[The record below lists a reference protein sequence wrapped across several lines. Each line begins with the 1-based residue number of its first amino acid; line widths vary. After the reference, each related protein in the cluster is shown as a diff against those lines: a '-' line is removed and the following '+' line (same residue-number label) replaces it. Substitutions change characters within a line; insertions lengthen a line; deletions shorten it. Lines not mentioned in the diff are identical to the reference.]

1 MVSIRLLP
9 ILLVARVTQGY
20 VGGGSVRAGC
30 AGFVVQRQLSSTTLG
45 KPAVASGAPSSLKKT
60 AFLGGP
66 TIGRPISSRGRD
78 LLQLRGAAGS
88 STEAFDEQKHIWLE
102 EVESDEALGWVRER
116 NAAAVSELGD
126 PAADPLY
133 KRLLSIYESNDKIPY
148 VRKIGDKLY
157 NFWKDS
163 NNIRGIWRRTTL
175 ESYRQAKPDWE
186 LVLDLDQL
194 GKDEGV
200 SWVWG
205 GSDVLKEAGQTQP
218 DRVLVSLSRGGSDAA
233 VTREFDL
240 ITKKFVTEEEGGFVL
255 PEGKNDVSWQSR
267 DVLVVGADFGDGAS
281 LTDSGYP
288 RVIKEWRR
296 GTPLSEAS
304 GAFEGEQT
312 DVAASGYVTRHGG
325 TLLEWRARSTTFY
338 TSKSYFRPLPEA
350 GSKGGE
356 WRMVPI
362 PDHASAYPFKDRLII
377 SIREPWEA
385 GGVVYPAGQ
394 SSTLHPTPEAFAL
407 DPRP

>member
-9 ILLVARVTQGY
+9 ILLVARVTHGY
-20 VGGGSVRAGC
+20 LAGGTMRSGC
-30 AGFVVQRQLSSTTLG
+30 AGFVVQRQLSSTALAR
-45 KPAVASGAPSSLKKT
+45 PAAGSGIPLSLKKT
-60 AFLGGP
+60 AIAAGP
-66 TIGRPISSRGRD
+66 TIGRPKSSRGRD
-78 LLQLRGAAGS
+78 LLQLRGAAS
-88 STEAFDEQKHIWLE
+88 ASTEAFDEQKHIWLE
-102 EVESDEALGWVRER
+102 EVESDKALGWVRER

-126 PAADPLY
+126 PAQDPLY
-133 KRLLSIYESNDKIPY
+133 QRLLSIYESNDKIPY
-148 VRKIGDKLY
+148 VRKIGGRLY

-163 NNIRGIWRRTTL
+163 SNIRGIWRRTTL

-205 GSDVLKEAGQTQP
+205 GSDVLHEEGKQQP
-218 DRVLVSLSRGGSDAA
+218 DRVLLSLSRGGSDAA

-240 ITKKFVTEEEGGFVL
+240 VAKRFVTEEEGGFVL

-267 DVLVVGADFGDGAS
+267 DVLVVGADFGDGQS

-296 GTPLSEAS
+296 GTPLSEAT
-304 GAFEGEQT
+304 GAWEGERT
-312 DVAASGYVTRHGG
+312 DVSASGYVTRHGG
-325 TLLEWRARSTTFY
+325 ILLEWRARSTTFY

-350 GSKGGE
+350 GATGGE
-356 WRMVPI
+356 WQQVPV
-362 PDHASAYPFKDRLII
+362 PDCA
-377 SIREPWEA
+377 
-385 GGVVYPAGQ
+385 PAPKKNPNPVLC
-394 SSTLHPTPEAFAL
+394 SFHPHVHIH
-407 DPRP
+407 DCV